1 MIDRYAVSKVKV
13 SIPATIWFFVIELEN
28 TPIAVNVPPKINKY
42 NVLPAQFSISL
53 NPKFPPCSGNIKSRS
68 SGKQSARA
76 DIMIKKA
83 KHPDHFPIT
92 SIQLLTGAENKV
104 SSVPNRLSSAKHFIV
119 MNGISAGAPNNSP
132 TINEDSGGSNQSVLE
147 KVSIKNRNPS
157 AKRERK

>member
-1 MIDRYAVSKVKV
+1 
-13 SIPATIWFFVIELEN
+13 
-28 TPIAVNVPPKINKY
+28 
-42 NVLPAQFSISL
+42 
-53 NPKFPPCSGNIKSRS
+53 
-68 SGKQSARA
+68 
-76 DIMIKKA
+76 MIKKA
-83 KHPDHFPIT
+83 KHTDHFPIT